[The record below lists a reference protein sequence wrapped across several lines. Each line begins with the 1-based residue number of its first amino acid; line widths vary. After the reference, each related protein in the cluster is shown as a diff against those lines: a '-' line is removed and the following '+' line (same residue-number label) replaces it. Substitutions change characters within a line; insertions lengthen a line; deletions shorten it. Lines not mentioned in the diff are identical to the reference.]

1 MTKYKSE
8 WEQSDG
14 GRRPAAFDE
23 WPEIKWHM
31 DADKSTDD
39 YAVLEVISGDDD
51 DISEVSDLKYP
62 IIGQI

>member
-8 WEQSDG
+8 WEQIDG
-14 GRRPAAFDE
+14 GRRPAAFAA